1 MAGVLRRPGL
11 SKAGMAVPGT
21 PSIKLLVV
29 KFAPVSNRAP
39 PGARGAAPST
49 CSAPRRPRRAPS
61 LDLRPSGGL
70 APRGREHGRL
80 KPGGARLFPPRVPWL
95 QGPGPLGCARRPPRG
110 PGSVPPGSLGKP
122 AHASNTSQAWAGL
135 GGAPAPQVRRH
146 PWPCPGPAALGPS
159 SPRPGAR
166 PCPDGPA
173 LRTREGTRPLTR
185 VALTHRPRFS
195 SPPEPPP
202 PALVA
207 TRHPGQVPSPEA
219 PARALRDLAPGGLGG
234 NPHAGHA
241 PRGRASA
248 PRRGERAGP
257 SGQRAPRRLQR
268 RGMRSAR
275 PFWGP
280 FARWAVTLNQ

>member
-1 MAGVLRRPGL
+1 MRLPGRGARP
-11 SKAGMAVPGT
+11 P
-21 PSIKLLVV
+21 PP
-29 KFAPVSNRAP
+29 APRQDAPAAPPRWTSAP
-39 PGARGAAPST
+39 PGVWHPAGAST
-49 CSAPRRPRRAPS
+49 AALSPGALVSS
-61 LDLRPSGGL
+61 L
-70 APRGREHGRL
+70 
-80 KPGGARLFPPRVPWL
+80 
-95 QGPGPLGCARRPPRG
+95 
-110 PGSVPPGSLGKP
+110 PGSLGCRGP
-122 AHASNTSQAWAGL
+122 AHWAARGDPRAGRAPSRPDPSGSLPTRPTLLKPGRGWGEPLHPRFDAS
-135 GGAPAPQVRRH
+135 